1 MPRICKIIK
10 IILKSKI
17 SNVYC
22 IYLLFILLYDFIKD
36 MNYLLYKIIKD
47 YLNFEELV
55 LLLFNKE
62 FIFIINNI

>member
-1 MPRICKIIK
+1 MCKIIK

>member
-1 MPRICKIIK
+1 MCKIIK

-17 SNVYC
+17 SNVYY

>member
-1 MPRICKIIK
+1 
-10 IILKSKI
+10 
-17 SNVYC
+17 
-22 IYLLFILLYDFIKD
+22 

>member
-1 MPRICKIIK
+1 MFIA
-10 IILKSKI
+10 
-17 SNVYC
+17 Y
-22 IYLLFILLYDFIKD
+22 IYYLY
-36 MNYLLYKIIKD
+36 